1 MAVEIL
7 VLVIVIALLVV
18 FLWGFFKHVFRM
30 IVPVGIVILLVIAAT
45 TFFIYR
51 DIADLRDNLRDST
64 KKIIVVDNDKVL
76 TGFVL
81 RSQVGFLTDEQ
92 LEEFSAYLQDKD
104 YSKVLG
110 SSYRLMVFDI
120 GIISELGAD
129 AIDINGKTIAKG
141 SAVSILKSEEPSAML
156 KQHSINED
164 DLEISKNDMEDSSR
178 VKAALFAI
186 ILSDEVLSPKNPLL
200 LFSGFKDGSIIVYP
214 ETAVFKAANILP
226 VSFIGSAGKT
236 IFGEKEKVKD
246 FVVE

>member
-1 MAVEIL
+1 MAVEMLVLVIAVIL
-7 VLVIVIALLVV
+7 VLVLA
-18 FLWGFFKHVFRM
+18 WGFFKHVFRM
-30 IVPVGIVILLVIAAT
+30 IIPVGIAILLVIAAT
-45 TFFIYR
+45 TFLIYR

-81 RSQVGFLTDEQ
+81 RSQVRFLTGEQ

-129 AIDINGKTIAKG
+129 AIDINGKTIAKS
-141 SAVSILKSEEPSAML
+141 SAVSILRSEEPAAML

-200 LFSGFKDGSIIVYP
+200 LFSGFKEGSIVVYP
-214 ETAVFKAANILP
+214 ETALFKAANILP
-226 VSFIGSAGKT
+226 ISFIGNAGKT
-236 IFGEKEKVKD
+236 IFGEKEKVKA
-246 FVVE
+246 FVAD